1 MYHLQAQ
8 NVHHRTPKVDNG
20 QHQNVSA
27 HLPTH
32 TEWENGHSGQTKRKK
47 NQALQWFKV
56 FCVNGWVLEI
66 APNLHWVSSQVSE
79 LITGVI
85 QNSNIWFWYIIT
97 GIKKIKYFFIFI
109 YNCSSQFSLKK
120 TQIITLKLLVSL
132 KFLKYPEPAVLRFF
146 FPKYPKLM
154 GITEI
159 KYPTP
164 RLVWTGGCLVHSLA
178 VSTISVGF
186 TFGKEL
192 HVTRYIA
199 PRHQILDFPSFNFQA
214 VKQIV
219 SNFIYYLFIWCGAG
233 ARGGECDSKMGL
245 KRCIRILKWDHCRG
259 ICWNA

>member
-132 KFLKYPEPAVLRFF
+132 KFLKYPEPAVLIFF

-219 SNFIYYLFIWCGAG
+219 SNFIYLFIYLVWCGGTGRRMWLKDG
-233 ARGGECDSKMGL
+233 AQEVHSHSQVGPL
-245 KRCIRILKWDHCRG
+245 QVN
-259 ICWNA
+259 CWNR